1 MAEQPEKQR
10 LWERFLADDLI
21 TLAREIL
28 PPDLP
33 PEFWEHLSRGLQEL
47 ARASALYAR
56 HARTRD
62 KQDELTRAYED
73 LMDGE
78 PRVGVPPES
87 S

>member
-10 LWERFLADDLI
+10 PLEGFLSEELI
-21 TLAREIL
+21 RLAREML

-33 PEFWEHLSRGLQEL
+33 PEFWEHLSRGFQEL

-56 HARTRD
+56 HMRARD